1 MLNVLVIMLFPVLNL
16 FGGGK
21 NSLQNS
27 LGKSIVSVTSAD
39 TFSLYIINIITCV
52 RMRAIVSYAQY
63 ACPFV
68 WKNNYKYI
76 FINN

>member
-1 MLNVLVIMLFPVLNL
+1 MCVLVLNL
-16 FGGGK
+16 LVIILLSAQTLCGGGK

-52 RMRAIVSYAQY
+52 RMRGPSSYAHS
-63 ACPFV
+63 ACLLV
-68 WKNNYKYI
+68 
-76 FINN
+76 